1 MTNPG
6 SMTDL
11 ARLEDEIDEAILHC
25 ANNDERIAELR
36 RRQAHLKE
44 EMERLH
50 RLATGQATLH

>member
-6 SMTDL
+6 SITDL

-25 ANNDERIAELR
+25 TTDDERIVELR

-50 RLATGQATLH
+50 RLVTGQATLH